1 MQSPPSLLSVGL
13 GLGPSVPLPTYTQPP
28 KGPTATS
35 SFTTTIANYG
45 TQAQV
50 RTHVRLCVRAC
61 MRVRA
66 CVRLDDATSR
76 PLTAISAA
84 GHQRV
89 PTGPNRPG
97 RLASVTFARLLP
109 VLSLFLFFSNL
120 SPVALLRDPLVRFS
134 SCESV
139 RFLFL
144 LSPSLHY
151 ILSSLAR
158 SFLYIYSR
166 FTWIIPR
173 SRAIFQYLRKLR
185 YDIFRKNARRRRG
198 KEFIGVKIR

>member
-1 MQSPPSLLSVGL
+1 MFV
-13 GLGPSVPLPTYTQPP
+13 YE
-28 KGPTATS
+28 
-35 SFTTTIANYG
+35 
-45 TQAQV
+45 
-50 RTHVRLCVRAC
+50 
-61 MRVRA
+61 

-109 VLSLFLFFSNL
+109 VLSLFLFFFSRIFL
-120 SPVALLRDPLVRFS
+120 SAVALLRDPLVRFS

-144 LSPSLHY
+144 LSPSHHIIFL
-151 ILSSLAR
+151 LSHVRFYTCIPASLG
-158 SFLYIYSR
+158 LYRIRERY
-166 FTWIIPR
+166 FN
-173 SRAIFQYLRKLR
+173 IFG
-185 YDIFRKNARRRRG
+185 N
-198 KEFIGVKIR
+198 